1 MHSAVFYGLLIVDGA
16 GVPIERQEGLAKLR
30 AATNAPIFG
39 LYESELG
46 KGVVGGPYS
55 SQRRNGEQI
64 AQAALA
70 ILGGA
75 TSESPRTYVVEF
87 QSPVYD
93 WRELRSWNIDE
104 QRLPRGSEGRFRPPS
119 LWEEHRVAIIAT
131 LGVVIS
137 QSGLITAHEDERRR
151 PPRTMC

>member
-1 MHSAVFYGLLIVDGA
+1 MVLAFRSSGKRVSPNSGQRPTPRSSASTRA
-16 GVPIERQEGLAKLR
+16 SLAK
-30 AATNAPIFG
+30 G
-39 LYESELG
+39 SS
-46 KGVVGGPYS
+46 VVRIHRSGAMK
-55 SQRRNGEQI
+55 QI

-93 WRELRSWNIDE
+93 WRKLRSWNIDE
-104 QRLPRGSEGRFRPPS
+104 QRLPRGSEVRFRPPS